1 MKRPGRGGPRPNSGR
16 KTELQGQPTKRYNF
30 TLDARTTK
38 LLQVLGGGNASKGI
52 RVAANAAF
60 DAYQAGRLDID

>member
-1 MKRPGRGGPRPNSGR
+1 MS
-16 KTELQGQPTKRYNF
+16 LSKRYNF
-30 TLDARTTK
+30 TLDERTTK

-60 DAYQAGRLDID
+60 DAYQAGRLDIE